1 MKAAV
6 YREYG
11 APEVV
16 RIEDIPKPVAGDN
29 DVVVRIVASTLC
41 SADWR
46 LRRPS
51 PPPMGWVMNGFSR
64 PKKINVLGME
74 FAGTVDS
81 VGPSVTGLK
90 IGDRV
95 FGASWRF
102 GAHAEYACFPERS
115 VARIPDGVG
124 FGAAAAIPYGGITA
138 LHFLRLAGIAAG
150 QNVLIRGASGSVG
163 SAAVQLAKHFGAR
176 VTGVCSSGN
185 VELVRSIGADT
196 AVDYKHE
203 DFARAGRVYDI
214 VQDTIGGLGYRRA
227 RRALKPG
234 GTFVDAGPG
243 FASAVVGPWL
253 RATGQGNVVGTV
265 AKGGREA
272 LDFLAGL
279 VAEGR
284 FKPVIERHYGL
295 GDIVAAHRHAEAG
308 HKKGNLVID
317 IAMVPR
323 RPMSSQAA
331 KDG

>member
-6 YREYG
+6 YRAYG

-51 PPPMGWVMNGFSR
+51 PPPMGWIMNGFSR

-115 VARIPDGVG
+115 VIRIPDGVG
-124 FGAAAAIPYGGITA
+124 FAAAAAIPYGGITA
-138 LHFLRLAGIAAG
+138 LHFLKLAGIAAG

-176 VTGVCSSGN
+176 VTGVCSAAN
-185 VELVRSIGADT
+185 VELVRSIGAD
-196 AVDYKHE
+196 AVVDYTHE

-214 VQDTIGGLGYRRA
+214 VHDTIGGFCYRRA
-227 RRALKPG
+227 RRALKRG

-243 FASAVVGPWL
+243 WASLFVGPWL
-253 RATGQGNVVGTV
+253 RATGQGSVVGTI

-272 LDFLAGL
+272 LEFLADL
-279 VAEGR
+279 VAQGK

-295 GDIVAAHRHAEAG
+295 GEIVAAHRHAEAG

-317 IAMVPR
+317 VAMVSAAGRAPR
-323 RPMSSQAA
+323 S
-331 KDG
+331 

>member
-6 YREYG
+6 YRAYG

-16 RIEDIPKPVAGDN
+16 RIEDIPKPTAGDN
-29 DVVVRIVASTLC
+29 EVVVRIVASTLC
-41 SADWR
+41 TADWR

-51 PPPMGWVMNGFSR
+51 PPPMGWIMNGFGR

-81 VGPSVTGLK
+81 VGPNVTGFK
-90 IGDRV
+90 AGDRV

-115 VARIPDGVG
+115 VTRIPDGVG
-124 FGAAAAIPYGGITA
+124 FAAAAAIPYGGITA
-138 LHFLRLAGIAAG
+138 LQFLKSAGIAAG

-176 VTGVCSSGN
+176 VTGVCSTAN
-185 VELVRSIGADT
+185 VELVRSIGAD
-196 AVDYKHE
+196 AVVDYTHE
-203 DFARAGRVYDI
+203 DFAREGRIYDI
-214 VQDTIGGLGYRRA
+214 VQDTVGGFGYRRA
-227 RRALKPG
+227 RRALKRR

-243 FASAVVGPWL
+243 FASVFIGPWL
-253 RATGQGNVVGTV
+253 KATGQGNVVGTV

-279 VAEGR
+279 VAQGR
-284 FKPVIERHYGL
+284 FKPVIEKRYGL
-295 GDIVAAHRHAEAG
+295 DDIVAAHRHAEAG

-317 IAMVPR
+317 VAMVP
-323 RPMSSQAA
+323 AA
-331 KDG
+331 GRAPR